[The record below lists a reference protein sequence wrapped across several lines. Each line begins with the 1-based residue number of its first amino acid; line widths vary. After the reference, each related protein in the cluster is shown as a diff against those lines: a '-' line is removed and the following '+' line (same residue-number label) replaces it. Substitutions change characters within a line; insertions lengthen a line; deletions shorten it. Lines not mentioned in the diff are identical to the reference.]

1 MGMGQA
7 EGQGVGVM
15 GQAGAWGRQG
25 VRAHGQAG
33 GQGVIGQAGGFVGG
47 VPVDVHVMGEGR
59 TVGGSVCACAWCVCG
74 GVHLVRMGMDSRP
87 TPPPHAWP
95 R

>member
-1 MGMGQA
+1 MGQA
-7 EGQGVGVM
+7 EGQGVGFM

-47 VPVDVHVMGEGR
+47 VPVDVHVMG
-59 TVGGSVCACAWCVCG
+59 GGGQVDFVCAFG
-74 GVHLVRMGMDSRP
+74 VRMAHSTG
-87 TPPPHAWP
+87 T
-95 R
+95 